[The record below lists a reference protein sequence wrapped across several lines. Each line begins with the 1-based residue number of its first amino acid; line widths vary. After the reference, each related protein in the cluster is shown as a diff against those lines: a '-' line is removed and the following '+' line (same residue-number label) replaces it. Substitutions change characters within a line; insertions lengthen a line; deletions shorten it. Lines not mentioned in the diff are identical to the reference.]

1 MDRRIFLGA
10 GAAAVVGGA
19 SWLALRPQDGTGS
32 NLLVGMASA
41 QEATE
46 MVAIPDMVIGAAD
59 APVEVIEYASYTCPH
74 CASFH
79 ANQFPQLKENYI
91 DTGKIRFVYREVY
104 FDRFGLWASMVARC
118 GGQERFLPFQ
128 I

>member
-59 APVEVIEYASYTCPH
+59 APVEVINQASTVPTNNNPTNP
-74 CASFH
+74 
-79 ANQFPQLKENYI
+79 NQQPKVLAQAQPAELTDFLETARDSGRLHEVAHRQFR
-91 DTGKIRFVYREVY
+91 IRYRPPP
-104 FDRFGLWASMVARC
+104 RC
-118 GGQERFLPFQ
+118 R
-128 I
+128 